1 MYVLAFKRDNHL
13 ETSSSVKQK
22 TPRPSA
28 SVISVSRMTSFSVII
43 GDYILCLIT
52 KSYYR
57 SRVWSQ
63 HNHAGVLQTNPRSD
77 AIFEKK
83 CIIVNMEI
91 KTIVIVN
98 GHKS

>member
-43 GDYILCLIT
+43 GDYLLCLIT

-57 SRVWSQ
+57 SR
-63 HNHAGVLQTNPRSD
+63 VLQTNPRSD